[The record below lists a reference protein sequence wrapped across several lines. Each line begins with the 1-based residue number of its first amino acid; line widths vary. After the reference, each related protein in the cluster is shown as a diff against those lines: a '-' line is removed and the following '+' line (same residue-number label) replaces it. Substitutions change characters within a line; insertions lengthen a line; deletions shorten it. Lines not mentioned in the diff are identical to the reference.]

1 MGEYIKTVVS
11 AVLAVGIISVLL
23 PRGGFSEYVNLL
35 SGIIVMAVI
44 VSPIISVRDKK
55 FELSHIDVEEL
66 EFSTNSYI
74 MEEYEKELSKNIKE
88 MLKAKTN
95 IDFSV
100 SVRADKKED
109 VIEIKEIE
117 IAPYSAEYIALICD
131 YSGIDEGRITQ
142 K

>member
-1 MGEYIKTVVS
+1 MGEYIKTIVS

-23 PRGGFSEYVNLL
+23 PRDSFSKYVNLL

-44 VSPIISVRDKK
+44 VSPVLSLGNENFNISR
-55 FELSHIDVEEL
+55 IDVEEL
-66 EFSTNSYI
+66 EFNTNSYI

-88 MLKAKTN
+88 MLKSKVN

-100 SVRADKKED
+100 SVRADKKEN
-109 VIEIKEIE
+109 VIDIKEIE
-117 IAPYSAEYIALICD
+117 IAPYSPEYAALICD
-131 YSGIDEGRITQ
+131 YLGIEEGRITQ